1 MRVETPD
8 NNYRRMILTLLLIN
22 IIAVFIISVLALSDY
37 QQATSS
43 RGVWRYA
50 YVSAD
55 VVNGKLVVPAYHGGG
70 AVPPCTPLQIRWW
83 LAPRDTPTEAWT
95 QIYVQVYINGAW
107 EWDPPHVKAG
117 IVP

>member
-43 RGVWRYA
+43 RGV
-50 YVSAD
+50 
-55 VVNGKLVVPAYHGGG
+55 
-70 AVPPCTPLQIRWW
+70 
-83 LAPRDTPTEAWT
+83 
-95 QIYVQVYINGAW
+95 
-107 EWDPPHVKAG
+107 
-117 IVP
+117 